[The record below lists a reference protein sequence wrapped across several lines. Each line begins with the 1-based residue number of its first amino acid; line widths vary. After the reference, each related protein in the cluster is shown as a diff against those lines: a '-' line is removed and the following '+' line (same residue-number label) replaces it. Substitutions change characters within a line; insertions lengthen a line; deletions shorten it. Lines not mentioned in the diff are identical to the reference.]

1 MNGNQEDT
9 QNVVVFV
16 ESSVINGKF
25 IQGYDKKYDRIS
37 SKFNDL
43 DSIDHLPKSIIPPN
57 STVLF
62 KISVFDGW
70 NLYVKE
76 IKVRFGKTLWEQVK
90 ETMFW
95 DKPIKTLSVKEWAA
109 AISINLTLL
118 TLFYIIATISLY
130 LFSPITFIKW
140 HEAVSNSKLPLP
152 EKLPRFLFLFLIESS
167 RSADAFV
174 KYYLSKSLNLFYDN
188 LETQTRKFWV
198 PAPFRIEDKDIVS
211 FSNNELTYVPGLTEI
226 KSMLNP
232 SRIIISIEGP
242 GGVGKS
248 SFAFQIAR
256 WGFDSNPVKRI
267 QKHKIIPLFVNK
279 LSQNLDEACKD
290 KLQYIMNS
298 TTISNSLYKSL
309 LRNKRVLAV
318 VDGISEI
325 NALSQ
330 DWIDAEKGA
339 KEIQFVVYTS
349 RKPLHFPES
358 ITIIPLGLKIS
369 YLDSLIDGF
378 TNSYVGANKFE
389 DEREVL
395 RTRIKMILSEINKS
409 DPDRPVPL
417 VILRLMIQQASDL
430 VDQGKHLSDEL
441 PNNLSSLFENYIS
454 DLLRNTDSPK
464 EAERDLLKAAVVSMG
479 LSELF
484 NKRKLLNPI
493 SLTLNHNGSPA

>member
-1 MNGNQEDT
+1 
-9 QNVVVFV
+9 
-16 ESSVINGKF
+16 
-25 IQGYDKKYDRIS
+25 
-37 SKFNDL
+37 
-43 DSIDHLPKSIIPPN
+43 
-57 STVLF
+57 
-62 KISVFDGW
+62 
-70 NLYVKE
+70 
-76 IKVRFGKTLWEQVK
+76 
-90 ETMFW
+90 
-95 DKPIKTLSVKEWAA
+95 
-109 AISINLTLL
+109 
-118 TLFYIIATISLY
+118 
-130 LFSPITFIKW
+130 
-140 HEAVSNSKLPLP
+140 
-152 EKLPRFLFLFLIESS
+152 LFLIESS

-484 NKRKLLNPI
+484 NKKETFKSYQFNFKPQWVSSIIYDSVIKGDRKTFFINSGILIVIESLGDQQIKFANDPI
-493 SLTLNHNGSPA
+493 GEYLCAKYLCIQFRDKEISVNTMHEILVAAKIDALSMYSTIITLAEKLKIKLPET